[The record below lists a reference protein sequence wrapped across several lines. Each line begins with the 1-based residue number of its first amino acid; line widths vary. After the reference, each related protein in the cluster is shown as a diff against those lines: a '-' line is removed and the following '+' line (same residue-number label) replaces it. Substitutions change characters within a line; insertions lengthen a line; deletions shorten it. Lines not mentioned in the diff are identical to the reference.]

1 MTQSDVAARVARL
14 EKENRGFR
22 AAAGAFT
29 LVAAAALLVAARPG
43 GRARVVEATEFRLID
58 STGALRGTISADRT
72 GAQLLLKDSTGKN
85 RARLRVADDGAP
97 RLELL
102 DRMERTRL
110 GLAVDKDGA
119 ASAQLEDDAAHPRV
133 RLSAA
138 ADGSA
143 HVEVSDGTKKR
154 AALDV
159 DADGTTGAAVFDAD
173 GSARVR
179 AGLSGEGA
187 PAVKL
192 IDGDGTL
199 RASLGT
205 IALKEASSGAAM
217 RTQEGSLVLF
227 DKKGGVVFKQPK

>member
-1 MTQSDVAARVARL
+1 MSESDVAARLARL
-14 EKENRGFR
+14 EKENRRFKLAT
-22 AAAGAFT
+22 AAAV
-29 LVAAAALLVAARPG
+29 LAAATMLLAAAKSAG
-43 GRARVVEATEFRLID
+43 HARVLTATEFRLTD
-58 STGALRGTISADRT
+58 PSGAVRGTMSADRT
-72 GAQLLLKDSTGKN
+72 GAQLLLRDGAGKT
-85 RARLRVADDGAP
+85 RARLRVAEDGTP

-102 DRMERTRL
+102 DRMERPRL
-110 GLAVDKDGA
+110 GLALDKDGA
-119 ASAQLEDDAAHPRV
+119 ASAQLEDEAANPRV
-133 RLSAA
+133 RLAAA

-205 IALKEASSGAAM
+205 IALKEASSGAAL

-227 DKKGGVVFKQPK
+227 DRKGAVVFKQPR